1 MLSNRYKIED
11 MPDMSGKVA
20 VVTGGSRGIGEAAVS
35 ALVQKGCEG
44 VSISSMRCMDKG
56 WLVVHIISATTEHQ
70 EEAKDN
76 IAKLAPDA
84 HKLIHTHAVDL
95 GSLTKLIP
103 TAQNLASSLSR
114 LDILHLNAGVGV
126 APFGLTNDGLGNHY
140 AINYLSHLVIADI
153 LTPKMI
159 ETSKKSTDKYG
170 VRIVLESSEL
180 HRGAP
185 SDVKCESV
193 EEMNEDIG
201 AANLY
206 NRSKLFEWVPSPLQ
220 IIILQ
225 NLTK

>member
-1 MLSNRYKIED
+1 M
-11 MPDMSGKVA
+11 
-20 VVTGGSRGIGEAAVS
+20 
-35 ALVQKGCEG
+35 
-44 VSISSMRCMDKG
+44 
-56 WLVVHIISATTEHQ
+56 
-70 EEAKDN
+70 
-76 IAKLAPDA
+76 
-84 HKLIHTHAVDL
+84 
-95 GSLTKLIP
+95 TKLIP

-140 AINYLSHLVIADI
+140 AINYLSHLVLADI

-159 ETSKKSTDKYG
+159 ETSKNNEEKYG

-185 SDVKCESV
+185 SDVKCENV

-206 NRSKLFEWVPSPLQ
+206 NRSKLFE
-220 IIILQ
+220 
-225 NLTK
+225 